1 MAVAIRES
9 PRKSMN
15 YFQMC
20 TRHSVFWQLLRVQLH
35 GDTSGKDATD
45 FYRKTAF
52 GSRHFF
58 FF

>member
-1 MAVAIRES
+1 
-9 PRKSMN
+9 MN

-20 TRHSVFWQLLRVQLH
+20 TRRSVFWKSLRVQLH

-52 GSRHFF
+52 GSRRLFF
-58 FF
+58 FFF